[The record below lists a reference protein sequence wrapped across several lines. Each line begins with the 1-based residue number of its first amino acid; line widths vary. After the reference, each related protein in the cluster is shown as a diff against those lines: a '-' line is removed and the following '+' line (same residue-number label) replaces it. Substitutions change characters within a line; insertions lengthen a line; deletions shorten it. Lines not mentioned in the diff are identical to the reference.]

1 MNEQKYIL
9 KTTTGEFY
17 QLARVYYE
25 VVNKKTVE
33 GAFRKL
39 RCMDFDPQRDRWVW
53 LFEAEAKKLRFQKT
67 HNQLSKSVRPLVN
80 GAFTFRGENQM
91 LLDVRSWERATKA
104 IEFFDK
110 HKFWENTGFEVD
122 VVNGSRDPVAIIE
135 DNLMII
141 LGEMLLAMTGNY
153 RRISLSD

>member
-1 MNEQKYIL
+1 
-9 KTTTGEFY
+9 
-17 QLARVYYE
+17 
-25 VVNKKTVE
+25 
-33 GAFRKL
+33 
-39 RCMDFDPQRDRWVW
+39 
-53 LFEAEAKKLRFQKT
+53 
-67 HNQLSKSVRPLVN
+67 
-80 GAFTFRGENQM
+80 M

-110 HKFWENTGFEVD
+110 HKFWENTGFEVH